1 MKKTNETPRLPIS
14 VKAYDGF
21 VARIH
26 YTFENLPLTREKSYS
41 EKSNSDKSDSK
52 KLDSEKSKCSQACPS
67 RLAGEAIGMLDKF
80 LAGEEWLTPA
90 SSVEAIIAFGMIRV
104 EVEKAMKRSSDAR
117 ARAALRKAARASEN
131 QKAERTECGE
141 EENTVTD
148 PTSIDVEKLLKKL
161 MGSTAGQSKTSSEST
176 KKALK
181 AAPPAEKVIADSEPT
196 FVPRNRRERRAYER
210 NLAKLMRK
218 EYAKRMITS

>member
-1 MKKTNETPRLPIS
+1 MKKTYETSRLPIS

-26 YTFENLPLTREKSYS
+26 QTFENFPFNQEKSY
-41 EKSNSDKSDSK
+41 
-52 KLDSEKSKCSQACPS
+52 CSTVCPTG
-67 RLAGEAIGMLDKF
+67 LVGETIEMLDKF
-80 LAGEEWLTPA
+80 MTGEEWLTPA

-104 EVEKAMKRSSDAR
+104 EVEKAIKRSADAR

-131 QKAERTECGE
+131 QKAARTEGGE

-181 AAPPAEKVIADSEPT
+181 AAPPAEEATADSEPT

-218 EYAKRMITS
+218 EMSRSRITS